1 MIDATGF
8 DRDYYLRTNPDVAA
22 VGIDP
27 YQHFLRYGWRE
38 GRNPNIVFNTRYY
51 LDTNPDVAAA
61 QVDPLGHYMNF
72 GWREGRDPSVA
83 FDTSSY
89 LDAHRDVA
97 AAGMNPV
104 FHYLNY
110 GQAERRVLTRDYAVE
125 LREGFDRA
133 YYLKAN
139 PDVASNGIDP
149 YIHYEAFGNA
159 EGRAPNAFF
168 DKAFYLS
175 RNPDVAAAGIDPFRH
190 FLKDGWR
197 EGRDPSASFSLSAY
211 RAAVTMEA
219 DENPL
224 TRYLASDRY
233 AQLPSDLN
241 GPNPPQIIQARG
253 QSLNAI
259 LAGEVSFVIDGALT
273 RVTAPGTPLD
283 GHDLSGFNSYYLG
296 QSIADITI
304 SGQGRL
310 PLYIQLGSGDDSVSG
325 TFDLSGQI
333 LNLFAGG
340 GTLLLN
346 AQFDNGYAALTGGSA
361 SSDVS
366 TRGSATVSY
375 TGGAGADHVTL
386 GAGNDTLSGGASTN
400 YLNGGDGTDTASW
413 TSQVRADLLTGEAKS
428 ISAGAT
434 FSDTLVNIEN
444 LAGSAFNDILLGD
457 DRANTIRG
465 VNVSPSASGDDILA
479 GRGGDDF
486 LWGIDGNDI
495 LIGGRGADTLIG
507 EDGDD
512 LLIDAADGWGVINYN
527 PMAYGGDGKDTLVY
541 LLGATGEIGRGNFMD
556 GGTGADTYIIDTS
569 RGAWGDL
576 GVRFSQIDGDKLDL
590 SALRTKN
597 GDVLTLADVKAA
609 ASTPFYGSTTIDL
622 AMFED
627 ASGHA
632 LSGRIVL
639 NDVFAP
645 ADLRVTD
652 FVFSGGIDWKAAVP
666 ADLWP
671 VI

>member
-1 MIDATGF
+1 MIEATGF
-8 DRDYYLRTNPDVAA
+8 DRDFYLRTNPDVAA
-22 VGIDP
+22 ADVDP

-38 GRNPNIVFNTRYY
+38 GRNPNVVFNTRYY

-61 QVDPLGHYMNF
+61 QVDPLGHYMTF
-72 GWREGRDPSVA
+72 GWREGRDPSTA
-83 FDTSSY
+83 FDTSNY
-89 LDAHRDVA
+89 LDAHGDVA
-97 AAGMNPV
+97 SAGMNPV

-139 PDVASNGIDP
+139 PDVASDGIDP
-149 YIHYEAFGNA
+149 YIHYQAYGNA

-175 RNPDVAAAGIDPFRH
+175 RNPDVAAAGVDAFRH

-197 EGRDPSASFSLSAY
+197 EGRDPSAGFSLLEY
-211 RAAVTMEA
+211 RAAVTMPA

-233 AQLPSDLN
+233 TYLPSDLN
-241 GPNPPQIIQARG
+241 DPNPPQIIQARG
-253 QSLNAI
+253 QPLNVM
-259 LAGEVSFVIDGALT
+259 LAGEATFAINGALT
-273 RVTAPGTPLD
+273 RVTATGSPLD
-283 GHDLSGFNSYYLG
+283 GHDLSGFNAYYLE
-296 QSIADITI
+296 QSIADVTIT
-304 SGQGRL
+304 GQGRL
-310 PLYIQLGSGDDSVSG
+310 PLYIQLGLGDDRVSG
-325 TFDLSGQI
+325 TFDLGGQI
-333 LNLFAGG
+333 LNLFAGN
-340 GTLLLN
+340 GTLLLD
-346 AQFDNGYAALTGGSA
+346 AQFDNGYASLNGGDAGST
-361 SSDVS
+361 VW

-375 TGGAGADHVTL
+375 TGGGGADHVTL
-386 GAGNDTLSGGASTN
+386 GAGNDSLAGSAGTN

-413 TSQVRADLLTGEAKS
+413 TGQVRADLGTGQATS
-428 ISAGAT
+428 IGAGAA
-434 FSDTLVNIEN
+434 FGDTLVSIEN
-444 LAGSAFNDILLGD
+444 LSGSAFNDILLGD
-457 DRANTIRG
+457 DHSNVIRG

-486 LWGIDGNDI
+486 LFGMDGNDI
-495 LIGGRGADTLIG
+495 LIGGRGTDMLSG
-507 EDGDD
+507 EDGHD
-512 LLIDAADGWGVINYN
+512 LLIDAADGWNANNSAV
-527 PMAYGGDGKDTLVY
+527 AYGGSGNDTLVF
-541 LLGATGEIGRGNFMD
+541 LLGVIGEIGRGNYMD
-556 GGTGADTYIIDTS
+556 GGAGADTYVVDTS

-622 AMFED
+622 SAFED

-639 NDVFAP
+639 NDVFVP
-645 ADLRVTD
+645 ADLCATD
-652 FVFSGGIDWKAAVP
+652 FLFAGGADWKAAVP
-666 ADLWP
+666 VDLWS